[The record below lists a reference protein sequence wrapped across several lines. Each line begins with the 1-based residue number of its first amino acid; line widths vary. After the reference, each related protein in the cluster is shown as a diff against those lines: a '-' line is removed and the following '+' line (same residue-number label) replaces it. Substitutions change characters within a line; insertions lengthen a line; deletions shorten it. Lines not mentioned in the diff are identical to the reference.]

1 MPSISANGT
10 PLPPITGASI
20 GCSRRSCS
28 GATSGRNDAALID
41 TWFLDEGQAAG
52 VESVSGYNV
61 TLDTDIPL
69 PAGAHAV
76 FRNEQGRE
84 WGPVAV
90 TTTGDPDTI
99 RVNTSDAAVVEQ
111 WTGQPFY
118 QLFQKARRKLPV
130 TVLIGTLAELTQ
142 PYLIRTVRPDA
153 NGTAQISAV
162 IDADEVWHVLGEEP
176 APEPPITEVIRN
188 EGDLLPILPWVRAQA
203 VQKATALMLDWAV
216 APTRGATNY
225 VVEIRYEDEDAGEA
239 WETIHNGPA
248 TEGLYPLDYRAGVT
262 VRVRA
267 RAFNP
272 NGVPSE
278 PKYTVVTLF
287 KPVITPDIADM
298 LIELE
303 MLQGQVRKDIE
314 SITKLGR
321 DTLRGA
327 LKDLA
332 DRVEELANATA
343 TEAGNS
349 YESRELVKVAVGNA
363 FAAIKR
369 ETEIRIEENL
379 ALARTV
385 ETMVANLGDISEA
398 GLTEERQVR
407 ASTDEALSQ
416 QITTLRADLG
426 TSAASFT
433 SQLEARTGP
442 DSALA
447 QQLNVLS
454 SSVGGQSVTLT
465 QYGAAIN
472 GVRAEYG
479 VAVEA
484 DGSCGRWL
492 PSLRDQEARWHMVV
506 AVRHQRRS
514 GGDGDDFRHQ
524 AAGCQHHHR
533 LGADRHWHHHQC
545 PHRQCADHQCED
557 RQRRDR
563 PSEGRPGST
572 DTVRGLGWQCISE
585 RLQLRRLVP
594 CRRQGSRPCLVQWRF
609 EHQCE

>member
-1 MPSISANGT
+1 M
-10 PLPPITGASI
+10 
-20 GCSRRSCS
+20 
-28 GATSGRNDAALID
+28 
-41 TWFLDEGQAAG
+41 DEGQAAG

-118 QLFQKARRKLPV
+118 RLFQKARRKLPV

-162 IDADEVWHVLGEEP
+162 IDADEVWHVLGENP

-369 ETEIRIEENL
+369 ETEIRIEENM

-465 QYGAAIN
+465 QYG
-472 GVRAEYG
+472 GRDQRCPSRVWRG
-479 VAVEA
+479 
-484 DGSCGRWL
+484 GRSRRQCCRWL
-492 PSLRDQEARWHMVV
+492 PSLRDQEA
-506 AVRHQRRS
+506 
-514 GGDGDDFRHQ
+514 
-524 AAGCQHHHR
+524 
-533 LGADRHWHHHQC
+533 
-545 PHRQCADHQCED
+545 
-557 RQRRDR
+557 
-563 PSEGRPGST
+563 
-572 DTVRGLGWQCISE
+572 
-585 RLQLRRLVP
+585 
-594 CRRQGSRPCLVQWRF
+594 
-609 EHQCE
+609 